1 MRKLKLQVQISIDG
15 FIAAENGSSDWLVW
29 NWGPVWSWDDELKKY
44 FNDLT
49 DSVDCVLLS
58 RKMAVEGFIDHWA
71 KVAQNPNDP
80 QFTFS
85 SSIAKAHK
93 VVFSKTLEQSTWNN
107 TVLAKGDLVK
117 EVNALKS
124 QSPSLSGGK
133 DMIVYGG
140 SSFVA
145 SLIKAGL
152 IDEFYLFVNP
162 AALGKGLPIFGLL
175 EHTMKLKL
183 VKARSYDCGVVV
195 LKYESRK

>member
-15 FIAAENGSSDWLVW
+15 FISAEDGSTDWLVW
-29 NWGPVWSWDDELKKY
+29 NWGPVWNWDDELKKY

-85 SSIAKAHK
+85 SNTTKSRK
-93 VVFSKTLEQSTWNN
+93 VVFTKSLKQSTWDN

-117 EVNALKS
+117 EVMALKNE
-124 QSPSLSGGK
+124 QGK
-133 DMIVYGG
+133 DIIVYGG
-140 SSFVA
+140 ASFVSA
-145 SLIKAGL
+145 LIKAGL
-152 IDEFYLFVNP
+152 IDEYYLFVNP
-162 AALGKGLPIFGLL
+162 AALGKGLPIFSTLDN
-175 EHTMKLKL
+175 TMKLSL
-183 VKARSYDCGVVV
+183 VKARSYDCGVAV
-195 LKYESRK
+195 LKYKSGT